1 MWITRE
7 HDGVGITHLYSVTRL
22 TVLSREIHHIPRLLI
37 NLMSLNKRNYM
48 SRVTAV
54 FDDRTQAEQAV
65 TELRRLGVTDTDL
78 SFIARNEEDAVAA
91 GASTDTA
98 GKRAAKGAAAGAG
111 AGLLFGLAALAIP
124 GVGPFIT
131 ASALASAL
139 GTTGGALAAGAIV
152 GGTSGAIAGGL
163 SKAGYSKDEAEFYGP
178 AVERGGVLVAV
189 ETEGM
194 VTPEQTRQVLS
205 RHGGKSYDR

>member
-1 MWITRE
+1 
-7 HDGVGITHLYSVTRL
+7 
-22 TVLSREIHHIPRLLI
+22 
-37 NLMSLNKRNYM
+37 M

-54 FDDRTQAEQAV
+54 FDDRAQAELAV

-78 SFIARNEEDAVAA
+78 SFIARNEEEAVAA

-111 AGLLFGLAALAIP
+111 AGRLFGLAALAIP

-131 ASALASAL
+131 AGALASAL

-178 AVERGGVLVAV
+178 AVEEGGVLVAV
-189 ETEGM
+189 DNKG
-194 VTPEQTRQVLS
+194 VISPDQAEQILARY
-205 RHGGKSYDR
+205 GGNSYGR

>member
-1 MWITRE
+1 
-7 HDGVGITHLYSVTRL
+7 
-22 TVLSREIHHIPRLLI
+22 
-37 NLMSLNKRNYM
+37 MSLNREYEM
-48 SRVTAV
+48 ARVTAV
-54 FDDRTQAEQAV
+54 FDDRARAERAV
-65 TELRRLGVTDTDL
+65 TELRRLGWKDTDL
-78 SFIARNEEDAVAA
+78 SVVARSEDEAVAA
-91 GASTDTA
+91 GASPDTA

-131 ASALASAL
+131 AGALASAL

-163 SKAGYSKDEAEFYGP
+163 SRAGYSQEESEFYGP

-189 ETEGM
+189 ETEDVGSANE
-194 VTPEQTRQVLS
+194 VGEILAQ
-205 RHGGKSYDR
+205 HGGRTYSR

>member
-1 MWITRE
+1 MA
-7 HDGVGITHLYSVTRL
+7 
-22 TVLSREIHHIPRLLI
+22 
-37 NLMSLNKRNYM
+37 
-48 SRVTAV
+48 RVTAV
-54 FDDRTQAEQAV
+54 FDDQARAEGAV

-78 SFIARNEEDAVAA
+78 SFVARNEEEAVAA
-91 GASTDTA
+91 GADTA

-131 ASALASAL
+131 AGALASAL

-163 SKAGYSKDEAEFYGP
+163 SKAGYSREESEFYGP

-189 ETEGM
+189 DTEG
-194 VTPEQTRQVLS
+194 VVSPDQAREVLI
-205 RHGGKSYDR
+205 RNGGRTYGR

>member
-1 MWITRE
+1 MA
-7 HDGVGITHLYSVTRL
+7 
-22 TVLSREIHHIPRLLI
+22 
-37 NLMSLNKRNYM
+37 
-48 SRVTAV
+48 RVTAV
-54 FDDRTQAEQAV
+54 FEDHSRAEGAV

-78 SFIARNEEDAVAA
+78 SFIARNEEEAVAA
-91 GASTDTA
+91 GADTA

-131 ASALASAL
+131 AGALASAL

-163 SKAGYSKDEAEFYGP
+163 SKAGYSREESEFYGP

-189 ETEGM
+189 DTEG
-194 VTPEQTRQVLS
+194 VVSSDQAREVLTRNGG
-205 RHGGKSYDR
+205 RTHGR

>member
-1 MWITRE
+1 
-7 HDGVGITHLYSVTRL
+7 
-22 TVLSREIHHIPRLLI
+22 
-37 NLMSLNKRNYM
+37 MSLHKRNHM

-54 FDDRTQAEQAV
+54 FNDRERAELAV
-65 TELRRLGVTDTDL
+65 IELRRLGMTDTDL
-78 SFIARNEEDAVAA
+78 SFIARNEEEAVAA

-131 ASALASAL
+131 AGALASAL

-189 ETEGM
+189 DTEG
-194 VTPEQTRQVLS
+194 VVSSDQTREVLA
-205 RHGGKSYDR
+205 RHGGNSYGR

>member
-1 MWITRE
+1 MA
-7 HDGVGITHLYSVTRL
+7 
-22 TVLSREIHHIPRLLI
+22 
-37 NLMSLNKRNYM
+37 
-48 SRVTAV
+48 RVTAV
-54 FDDRTQAEQAV
+54 FDNQARAERAV

-78 SFIARNEEDAVAA
+78 SFVARSEEEAVAA
-91 GASTDTA
+91 GASPDTA

-131 ASALASAL
+131 AGALASAL

-163 SKAGYSKDEAEFYGP
+163 SRAGYSREESEFYGP

-189 ETEGM
+189 DTEG
-194 VTPEQTRQVLS
+194 VVSPDQARAVLA
-205 RHGGKSYDR
+205 RHGGSTYGR